1 MNAYEFLILNQCPNT
16 RAGDMAQGHLME
28 HLRKSPHARAVTAVT
43 WPKGW
48 RVYGSAI
55 ITPGNTM
62 LVLVEDHG
70 QDMRGA
76 RFQFDLVRVGQHIKG
91 LDGDPARHLT
101 AAGVDPLKA
110 AVWAVLKE
118 WGNATDREQLDA
130 LLR

>member
-1 MNAYEFLILNQCPNT
+1 MNAYEFLILNQPADT
-16 RAGDMAQGHLME
+16 HQGDMAVGYLLE
-28 HLRKSPHARAVTAVT
+28 HLRKSPHAKAMTAVT
-43 WPKGW
+43 WPEGW
-48 RVYGSAI
+48 RVYGSAV

-70 QDMRGA
+70 LGMRGA
-76 RFQFDLVRVGQHIKG
+76 RFQFDFVRIGEHVKG
-91 LDGDPARHLT
+91 LDGDPAGHLT

-118 WGNATDREQLDA
+118 WGNATDHEQLDA